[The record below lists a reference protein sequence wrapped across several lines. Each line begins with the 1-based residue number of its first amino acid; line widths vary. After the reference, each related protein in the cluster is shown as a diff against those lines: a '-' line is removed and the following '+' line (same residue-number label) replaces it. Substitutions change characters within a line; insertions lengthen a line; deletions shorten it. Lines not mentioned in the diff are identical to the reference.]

1 MFFHVFQKAYTILEF
16 VFVGSFSDTVITF
29 GDKYGL
35 RFPVLMTV
43 KRIMVCLDGSK
54 HSLRGLNA
62 AISSAKESDA
72 TIVGVHSDTSFSAF
86 SAVRAP
92 ILPEKKWTN
101 EAKGIIYG
109 AQKKVEKSKIKFEGV
124 VIGGHSSGIDLTTF
138 ANNPRNKIDQIV
150 IGSRGMGFPRELF
163 FGGTANFVLH
173 KAKAPV
179 TIVK

>member
-1 MFFHVFQKAYTILEF
+1 MV
-16 VFVGSFSDTVITF
+16 S
-29 GDKYGL
+29 
-35 RFPVLMTV
+35 

-54 HSLRGLNA
+54 NSLRGLDT
-62 AISSAKESDA
+62 AISSAKQSDA
-72 TIVGVHSDTSFSAF
+72 IIIGVHSDTSFSAF

-101 EAKGIIYG
+101 EVQGIMHV
-109 AQKKVEKSKIKFEGV
+109 AQKKVEKSKVKFEGI

-138 ANNPRNKIDQIV
+138 ANNPKNKIDQIV
-150 IGSRGMGFPRELF
+150 IGSRGMGFPKAIFL
-163 FGGTANFVLH
+163 GSTSNFVLH

>member
-1 MFFHVFQKAYTILEF
+1 MAI
-16 VFVGSFSDTVITF
+16 
-29 GDKYGL
+29 
-35 RFPVLMTV
+35 

-54 HSLRGLNA
+54 NSLRGLDA

-72 TIVGVHSDTSFSAF
+72 IIIGVHSDTSFSAF

-101 EAKGIIYG
+101 KVQEIMYV
-109 AQKKVEKSKIKFEGV
+109 AQKKVEKNKIKFEGV
-124 VIGGHSSGIDLTTF
+124 VLGGHTAGFDLATF
-138 ANNPRNKIDQIV
+138 ANNKANKINQII
-150 IGSRGMGFPRELF
+150 IGARGMGFPKEVF
-163 FGGTANFVLH
+163 FGSTSNFLLH

>member
-1 MFFHVFQKAYTILEF
+1 M
-16 VFVGSFSDTVITF
+16 SS
-29 GDKYGL
+29 
-35 RFPVLMTV
+35 

-54 HSLRGLNA
+54 NSLRGLDK
-62 AISSAKESDA
+62 AILFAKQSNSL
-72 TIVGVHSDTSFSAF
+72 IIGVHSDTSFSAF

-101 EAKGIIYG
+101 KIRGLIEVAE
-109 AQKKVEKSKIKFEGV
+109 KKVEKNKIKFEGV

-138 ANNPRNKIDQIV
+138 ANNPKNKIDQIV
-150 IGSRGMGFPRELF
+150 IGSRGMGFPKELF
-163 FGGTANFVLH
+163 FGSTSNFVLH